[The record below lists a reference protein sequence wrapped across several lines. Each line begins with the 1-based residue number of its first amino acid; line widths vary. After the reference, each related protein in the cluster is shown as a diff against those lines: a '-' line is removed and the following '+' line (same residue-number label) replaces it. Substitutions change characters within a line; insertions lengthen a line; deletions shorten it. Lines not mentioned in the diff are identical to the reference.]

1 MNLDDLK
8 NIDPKNIGSLP
19 LPVKGIL
26 LLGILIGVVFVGGAL
41 VWKPMLD
48 DLQLAQNKEWGPD
61 KKSGLR
67 GEFEAKLAQAAGLA
81 AYKAQLNEAEKK
93 SNALLNQLPEK
104 AQIGGLL
111 ADINQAGIG
120 RGLEFDLFKP
130 GSEKVAQL
138 YAELPINI
146 RVTGGYHDLG
156 AFAADVAK
164 MPRIVTL
171 TELSITFP
179 TAKDIKNAPQAA
191 VPQGKLTMEA
201 VAKTFR
207 ALDKSE
213 TPAPDK
219 KKPGKKDDKKK
230 DSAPKGGK

>member
-1 MNLDDLK
+1 MNFNDLK

-19 LPVKGIL
+19 LPVKGVL
-26 LLGILIGVVFVGGAL
+26 LLGILIGVSFVGGAL

-48 DLQLAQNKEWGPD
+48 DLKLAEDKEWGQD

-67 GEFEAKLAQAAGLA
+67 GEYETKLAQAAGLS

-93 SNALLNQLPEK
+93 STALLNQLPEK

-120 RGLEFDLFKP
+120 RGLEFNLFKP
-130 GSEKVAQL
+130 GAEKVAQL

-146 RVTGGYHDLG
+146 SVVGNYHDLG

-171 TELSITFP
+171 SELSITFP
-179 TAKDIKNAPQAA
+179 GARAVKNASQAVA
-191 VPQGKLTMEA
+191 PQGKLTMDA

-213 TPAPDK
+213 APAPTK

-230 DSAPKGGK
+230 DSAPKGEK